1 MGMTNAHRAS
11 LLARAK
17 RANRV
22 MRAHPYLALLIEGF
36 MLFALVSFLRTPSAW
51 ADVYEVESGGDQ
63 QSGIAVENVKQ
74 ETFNGPDYK
83 QTKRWVSDYPE
94 LQGKTYTTRAE
105 ALEAEKEIDRQKPKG
120 DKSNQPADNGNK
132 PEGNGNKPAGNENK
146 AGNQPANGTSNK
158 QSNTAAPDTEALN
171 VSSFMQRLDGIVTHF
186 LMPVA
191 VAWASW
197 QLVYVALVCGL
208 MGIDPLHVV
217 NKNGDLTNVDVWQE
231 VRNRFKNFAY
241 GLAWIAGVWLIFE
254 ASVFLVSNLVG
265 ILEARL

>member
-1 MGMTNAHRAS
+1 MGMTNAHRVS

-17 RANRV
+17 RTSRV

-51 ADVYEVESGGDQ
+51 ADVYEVESEDDQ
-63 QSGIAVENVKQ
+63 QSGVAVENVTE
-74 ETFNGPDYK
+74 ETITNSDGKKVVRYK
-83 QTKRWVSDYPE
+83 SDYPE
-94 LQGKTYTTRAE
+94 LKGQVYTSRKAAE
-105 ALEAEKEIDRQKPKG
+105 AAEEEINRKRDGDNKPDQSKE
-120 DKSNQPADNGNK
+120 NQPAGNQ
-132 PEGNGNKPAGNENK
+132 P
-146 AGNQPANGTSNK
+146 AGNQPANSTGNK
-158 QSNTAAPDTEALN
+158 QGNTAAPDTDALN

-208 MGIDPLHVV
+208 IGIDPLHVV
-217 NKNGDLTNVDVWQE
+217 NKKGDLTNVDVWQE